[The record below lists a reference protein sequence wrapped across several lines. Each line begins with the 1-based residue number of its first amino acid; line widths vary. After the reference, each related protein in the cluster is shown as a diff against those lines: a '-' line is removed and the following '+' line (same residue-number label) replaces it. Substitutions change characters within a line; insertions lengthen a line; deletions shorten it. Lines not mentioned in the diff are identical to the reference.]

1 MGLAEPLDPR
11 SFPVPFSVLM
21 PVYRADT
28 PERIRYALRTL
39 VEGPGLLKLD
49 RTDRSDFLRYFY
61 RRYEDAPVEQ
71 IERDAR
77 EMFGQMIMTKS
88 FPDGMRRVRQ
98 HRALGHRTILITGA
112 LSFNVEGLRPLFDE
126 IFAVNVKGYLL
137 TVEATWRELV
147 KTRGSIVMT
156 LSNASFYA
164 DGGGPVYTAS
174 KFADRGLMLQ
184 FAHELAPKV
193 RVNGVAVGGMQTDLR
208 GPKAIGLDSR
218 SFSDTIGR
226 RSGTANPYIPLHD
239 ISTDPAG
246 FTGPYVMLASPADA
260 GAVTGAIINAD
271 GGIAARGFRNS
282 AGGDDL

>member
-1 MGLAEPLDPR
+1 M
-11 SFPVPFSVLM
+11 
-21 PVYRADT
+21 T
-28 PERIRYALRTL
+28 PGRT
-39 VEGPGLLKLD
+39 
-49 RTDRSDFLRYFY
+49 T
-61 RRYEDAPVEQ
+61 
-71 IERDAR
+71 
-77 EMFGQMIMTKS
+77 
-88 FPDGMRRVRQ
+88 
-98 HRALGHRTILITGA
+98 LITGA
-112 LSFNVEGLRPLFDE
+112 GSGLGAALAARFAREGSNVAVLDIDLDRVRAVAADIEADGGSALPLAADVRMAADLHAAVDETLGAFGRLDTVIPNAGIWDYQRSVARLGGEELSAMFDE

-246 FTGPYVMLASPADA
+246 FTGPYVLLASPTDA